1 MKKLLLF
8 IFILPALIASAQDCE
23 DLFFSEYVE
32 GSGNNKC
39 LEIYNPT
46 DEVIDLSQYWV
57 TRFSNG
63 SPVYDAGGKTQL
75 EGFILPYSTF
85 ILVNGQTEDTDLGGG
100 STSPKCDPA
109 LQAKGTEVNGMLDGD
124 YPSPTYMNGNDA
136 MALFKDPVG
145 DGKYSDFI
153 PIDLFGA
160 IADGMQSADEGWA
173 SFTQAWAYRNIYDG
187 EDLIGRDSTWISKY
201 IVPEGYYWLPW
212 TSDQS
217 LFRKKNIKH
226 GVTLL
231 PDSFNVKL
239 EWDTVPGGQDA
250 WIYLNDHTCDCASG
264 SGVQNTIHPAE
275 FFIAPNP
282 VTGSQ
287 FTLYT
292 TGDIEYVEI
301 LSITGQVLKQELVS
315 LSTGRRTISVYGYRP
330 GIYFIRTKTPGHQ
343 VLVKKFIIQ

>member
-1 MKKLLLF
+1 MKKLLLLSLLAPF
-8 IFILPALIASAQDCE
+8 LVSAQDCE

-46 DEVIDLSQYWV
+46 DEIIDLSEYWV

-75 EGFILPYSTF
+75 AGFILPYSTF

-109 LQAKGTEVNGMLDGD
+109 MQALCTEVNGMLDGE

-136 MALFKDPVG
+136 IALFKDPVG
-145 DGKYSDFI
+145 DGNYGDFQAV
-153 PIDLFGA
+153 DLFGA
-160 IADGMQSADEGWA
+160 VADGMQSADEGWA
-173 SFTQAWAYRNIYDG
+173 SFTQAWAYRNIY
-187 EDLIGRDSTWISKY
+187 EDDVLVGRDSTWISKY

-212 TSDQS
+212 TANQS
-217 LFRKKNIKH
+217 LFRKKEVKH
-226 GVTLL
+226 GITAL

-239 EWDTVPGGQDA
+239 QWDTVPGGQDV
-250 WIYLNDHTCDCASG
+250 WDYLNDHECDCESG
-264 SGVQNTIHPAE
+264 SGIQNALPASD
-275 FFIAPNP
+275 FHIYPNP

-292 TGDIEYVEI
+292 TGKIEYVEI
-301 LSITGQVLKQELVS
+301 LSITGQLLRWEPVYGIS
-315 LSTGRRTISVYGYRP
+315 GRKVIPVDGYRP
-330 GIYFIRTKTPGHQ
+330 GVYFIRAITRDSQ
-343 VLVKKFIIQ
+343 SLVKKFIIQ